1 MPTRTARTAW
11 TGTLEQ
17 GVGKVELTSSRI
29 GTYEVSFPR
38 RAADEAGG
46 YTSPEELIAAA
57 HSACYAMQLSAL
69 IGMAGGTP
77 QALDVQADVSLG
89 PDPAGG
95 FHLTGIKLTVRGEDL
110 ESDTRIRRPSGCIR
124 FEYQIEGTVCTA
136 PDSPDVNGLSAGN
149 RRNVEILSTFE
160 VLLDRVGCHRE
171 GSASKTL
178 AAVTDVARAIL
189 IPRNRDRH
197 RAASIGHDIGGV
209 SGVVVQG
216 HIRSERRGHRDRF
229 GVVWI
234 VVQTHQQIRRT

>member
-17 GVGKVELTSSRI
+17 GKGQVELTSSRI

-69 IGMAGGTP
+69 IGLAGGTP

-95 FHLTGIKLTVRGEDL
+95 FHLTGIKLTVRGEVDGLDDTQFAKAAQDAKASCPVSKALTGVDTTLDAAL
-110 ESDTRIRRPSGCIR
+110 E
-124 FEYQIEGTVCTA
+124 
-136 PDSPDVNGLSAGN
+136 
-149 RRNVEILSTFE
+149 
-160 VLLDRVGCHRE
+160 H
-171 GSASKTL
+171 
-178 AAVTDVARAIL
+178 
-189 IPRNRDRH
+189 
-197 RAASIGHDIGGV
+197 
-209 SGVVVQG
+209 
-216 HIRSERRGHRDRF
+216 
-229 GVVWI
+229 
-234 VVQTHQQIRRT
+234 